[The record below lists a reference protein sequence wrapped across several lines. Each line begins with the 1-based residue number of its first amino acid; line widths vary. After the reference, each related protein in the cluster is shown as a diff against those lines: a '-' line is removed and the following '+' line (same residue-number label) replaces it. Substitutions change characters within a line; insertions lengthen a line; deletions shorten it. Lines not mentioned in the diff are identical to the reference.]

1 MKKYIISLVEEVENE
16 ESAQSLLFDA
26 GIKRSFSVRAQG
38 ETGAAEATEEEFVFL
53 DKVGLLI
60 AVLTEEEKESVEKSS
75 TVLAVEEDIEVRA
88 HGVVPASDPVVHHPG
103 GGVRWNMDMIRADW
117 VWHSGS
123 FGSGVK
129 VAILDTG
136 IAAHVNL
143 RTYGGTSFIPSEP
156 DFRDG
161 HGHGTHC
168 AGIVAG
174 KGRNDV
180 FGVAFGAELYAVK
193 VLDRTGSGSSSGV
206 VSGMD
211 WCISAGMN
219 VVSMSLG
226 SPRPPRASYA
236 NAIRRCQSRGI
247 VVVCSAGNG
256 FNSGFP
262 WVGSPANSFIVGDPL
277 GSPIAVA
284 SVDSHKGIAFDSSRG
299 TNGANWNPVTVAAPG
314 VSILS
319 TFLNGAYARLSGTS
333 MACPHVSGLAALIIE
348 SNPGISVQIV
358 KALMTL
364 NTEQL
369 GAQPIPNDPYGHGL
383 IDCAASVGVVTVRK
397 AEDVAG

>member
-1 MKKYIISLVEEVENE
+1 
-16 ESAQSLLFDA
+16 
-26 GIKRSFSVRAQG
+26 
-38 ETGAAEATEEEFVFL
+38 
-53 DKVGLLI
+53 
-60 AVLTEEEKESVEKSS
+60 
-75 TVLAVEEDIEVRA
+75 
-88 HGVVPASDPVVHHPG
+88 
-103 GGVRWNMDMIRADW
+103 
-117 VWHSGS
+117 
-123 FGSGVK
+123 
-129 VAILDTG
+129 
-136 IAAHVNL
+136 VNL
-143 RTYGGTSFIPSEP
+143 RTFGGTSFIPSEP

-161 HGHGTHC
+161 NGHGTHC

-174 KGRNDV
+174 KGRNDI

-206 VSGMD
+206 VAGMD
-211 WCISAGMN
+211 WSISAGMN

-226 SPRPPRASYA
+226 SSSPPRAFYA

-262 WVGSPANSFIVGDPL
+262 WVASPANSFIAGDPL

-284 SVDSHKGIAFDSSRG
+284 AVDSLKGIASFSSRG
-299 TNGANWNPVTVAAPG
+299 TNGTDWNPVTVAAPG

-319 TFLNGAYARLSGTS
+319 TYLNGAYSTLSGTS
-333 MACPHVSGLAALIIE
+333 MACPHVSGLAALIIQN
-348 SNPGISVQIV
+348 NPGISAQIV

-369 GAQPIPNDPYGHGL
+369 GTKPIPNEPFGHGL
-383 IDCAASVGVVTVRK
+383 IDCAASVGVVTVRT
-397 AEDVAG
+397 AEDVAGQAS